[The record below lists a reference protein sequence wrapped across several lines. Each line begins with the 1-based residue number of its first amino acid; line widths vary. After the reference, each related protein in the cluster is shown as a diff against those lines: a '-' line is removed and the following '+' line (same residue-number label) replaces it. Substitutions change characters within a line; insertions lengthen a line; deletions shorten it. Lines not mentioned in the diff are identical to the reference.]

1 MLAEVDEAAPEAL
14 DEVLGHPYVRTWAR
28 HCLETGGDRGAD
40 VAGLAEFAA
49 AAVVRAAGRYGA
61 AVRVPV
67 HDGAV
72 RLPGLGRVLV
82 GAADG
87 EDAEVTATADGFSV
101 GAAGGTVRIDVHGP
115 GDARWHPVRRV
126 GPAGWSVALEDTD
139 RYRDA
144 HQWPPVPR
152 QAEAEVKAWHE
163 DLVAAWDF
171 IGRELPRYAPGLAAG
186 LGTVTPLV
194 PPGDGSDVSG
204 AARQAFGAVG
214 IARPASPDTLALLV
228 AHEFQHVKLGAVL
241 DLMDLYDPE
250 DTRLFHAP
258 WRPDPRPLEGLLQG
272 TYAHVAVAEYWRAL
286 ARRGVPGAAAP
297 FARWTRETAEAVD
310 RLAGSGSL
318 TPLGKRFA
326 DGMART
332 VAPWLSELN
341 GV

>member
-1 MLAEVDEAAPEAL
+1 
-14 DEVLGHPYVRTWAR
+14 
-28 HCLETGGDRGAD
+28 
-40 VAGLAEFAA
+40 
-49 AAVVRAAGRYGA
+49 
-61 AVRVPV
+61 
-67 HDGAV
+67 V

-82 GAADG
+82 DAADG
-87 EDAEVTATADGFSV
+87 EAAEVTAAPGGFAVS
-101 GAAGGTVRIDVHGP
+101 AAGRTLRIAAHDP

-126 GPAGWSVALEDTD
+126 GPAGRTVALEDSD
-139 RYRDA
+139 PYRDA
-144 HQWPPVPR
+144 HQWPPAPR
-152 QAEAEVKAWHE
+152 QDAAEAKAWHE

-171 IGRELPRYAPGLAAG
+171 LGRELPRYAPGLAAG
-186 LGTVTPLV
+186 LGTITPLV

-214 IARPASPDTLALLV
+214 IARPATPVTLALLM

-272 TYAHVAVAEYWRAL
+272 TYAHIAVAEFWRAL
-286 ARRGVPGAAAP
+286 ARRGVPEAVAP
-297 FARWTRETAEAVD
+297 FARWTRETAEAID

-318 TPLGKRFA
+318 TPLGERFA
-326 DGMART
+326 DRMAGT
-332 VAPWLSELN
+332 VGPWLSEPN